1 MEQQANDYLESLELL
16 DRQDFERLLAY
27 LEDEG
32 GSTISSP
39 IISECITESDN
50 EYDGYSSE

>member
-1 MEQQANDYLESLELL
+1 MEQEANDYVESLEQL

-27 LEDEG
+27 LEEERE
-32 GSTISSP
+32 STISSP

-50 EYDGYSSE
+50 EYDGYLSE